1 MCRVS
6 KGDELRDGG
15 LVEGLD
21 FGHSVMLSAVLWGTA
36 ELPQSG
42 RCGRKITNDTSEGWI
57 REVRG

>member
-1 MCRVS
+1 MCGVS
-6 KGDELRDGG
+6 KGDEMRDGG

-21 FGHSVMLSAVLWGTA
+21 FGHSVMLSAVLGSTA

-42 RCGRKITNDTSEGWI
+42 QCYREIPNNTSECWI